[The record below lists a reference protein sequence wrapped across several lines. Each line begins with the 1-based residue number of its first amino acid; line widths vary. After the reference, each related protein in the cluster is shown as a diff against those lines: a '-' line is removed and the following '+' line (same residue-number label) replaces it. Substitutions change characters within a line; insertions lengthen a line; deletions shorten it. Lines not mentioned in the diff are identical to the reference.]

1 MIDSLGTINE
11 SIRAFQ
17 TETDGFET
25 QMNKVTDAVTGKI
38 LYCNGMT
45 TSHELALSHTRT
57 ISQLTGLEVEL
68 HYNNTTSSQKALKI
82 SGKLSLGCLAI
93 GYALASRA
101 RWIAKTIGLVGLASF
116 VSGVM
121 DLNKIETEKNT
132 SARLMA
138 DRVRTHL
145 DIHPMNHMTMIL
157 HSQGADIGH
166 RALEQL
172 SPYKNRINVV
182 TIGGMIDIPDRLAL
196 RVVNFVNDN
205 DMIAHL
211 SKTLFD
217 PNTGSKTKVQI
228 PDKNSSYLDSHY
240 FSDYLKRPQVKE
252 MIQKLV
258 RPPFANRSYH

>member
-1 MIDSLGTINE
+1 MVNSLGPINE
-11 SIRAFQ
+11 SIRAFHPEMDGL
-17 TETDGFET
+17 ETRT
-25 QMNKVTDAVTGKI
+25 NKVTDAVTGKI

-68 HYNNTTSSQKALKI
+68 HYNDTVSSVKALRVTGKI
-82 SGKLSLGCLAI
+82 GLGCLAI
-93 GYALASRA
+93 GYALVSRG
-101 RWIAKTIGLVGLASF
+101 RWIARAIGFSGVASY

-121 DLNKIETEKNT
+121 DLNKIEAKKNA
-132 SARLMA
+132 SARWMA
-138 DRVRTHL
+138 SRVRTYL
-145 DIHPMNHMTMIL
+145 DIHPMNHMTLIL

-166 RALEQL
+166 LALEQL

-217 PNTGSKTKVQI
+217 PKTGPKTKIQI
-228 PDKNSSYLDSHY
+228 PDTKSPYLDSHY
-240 FSDYLKRPQVKE
+240 SSDYLERPQVRKT
-252 MIQKLV
+252 IQELV
-258 RPPFANRSYH
+258 KS